1 MPIRVS
7 LAEALIMT
15 AALNPDQARA
25 VEAHAR
31 AAVANARTARS
42 DEQYVQRHRD
52 EVGYCPILNRE
63 TGGCSQYEA
72 RPTRCRDTFSAFP
85 ATYCESGTLERM
97 TRREQAEYRREVAR
111 TPGTDGELHFIAPLE
126 HLSEPI
132 WVAAA
137 RAMRQEWGIEVW
149 GDFWL
154 LTTLGADPKFM
165 AAVTQGNPAPR
176 GRSPPGGDWR
186 TACCWKWSERGA
198 LSGRVEQRARGAKAA
213 IRQPATHNSAWPTPH
228 FPSALPDHR
237 QKQRP
242 RTFHPGTLCVV
253 GGEGFEPPTNRV

>member
-1 MPIRVS
+1 MTHASPTPHSNVTDPVRHGYARYAQQATRWLGRYTQQGGQVFCGAGCFACCNMPIRVS

-97 TRREQAEYRREVAR
+97 TRCEQAEYRREVAR

-165 AAVTQGNPAPR
+165 AAVTQGNTRAA
-176 GRSPPGGDWR
+176 WQI
-186 TACCWKWSERGA
+186 A
-198 LSGRVEQRARGAKAA
+198 SGRGLA
-213 IRQPATHNSAWPTPH
+213 
-228 FPSALPDHR
+228 HR
-237 QKQRP
+237 M
-242 RTFHPGTLCVV
+242 LL
-253 GGEGFEPPTNRV
+253 EME